1 MTSKI
6 VVNNIESDS
15 GISSVTFTSDIE
27 LGTKNL
33 KGHNLES
40 TGIVTA
46 VSFTGSGA
54 NLTNLPAG
62 NLSGTLPA
70 LDGSNLTGV
79 GVGTADSI
87 NTSGIITATAFAP
100 TEGQLSHRNL
110 VINGDMTMAQR
121 GVSSTSGGY
130 QTVDRIEVGYSG
142 LDENTTQEQ
151 VDVASGTT
159 PYTLGFRK
167 AYKITN
173 GNQTSGAGA
182 SDIIDIKYSIEA
194 QDVAKSGWNYTSSS
208 SNVTLQFWI
217 KSSVAQNFFGH
228 LISNDGT
235 AQNYPFETG
244 SLSADT
250 WTKVTKTIPGNSNL
264 QFDNDNGKGLEIRI
278 LPFAGTDRTAS
289 SATLNQWAA
298 YSGSTRTPDNT
309 STWYTTND
317 STLEITGLQL
327 EVGPVATP
335 FEHLSLAENKRR
347 CYRYCQRGRHVSSCL
362 VGTPGTYYFSRG
374 NINLYT
380 PMRATVTG
388 TLKAASW
395 NSNRYFG
402 YKTWS
407 SETNVTAAPAS
418 TTFNSGSITGV
429 PDILSVQLHISIS
442 SGSSNSPL
450 PANGPGS
457 NNVYPIEY
465 YDVLLEAEL

>member
-70 LDGSNLTGV
+70 LDGSALTGV

-87 NTSGIITATAFAP
+87 NTSGIVTATSFVP

-110 VINGDMTMAQR
+110 ITNGDYRISQR
-121 GVSSTSGGY
+121 DTSSTSNGY
-130 QTVDRIEVGYSG
+130 KTVDRWAHYSG
-142 LDENTTQEQ
+142 STGVTVTSSQQSTTSS
-151 VDVASGTT
+151 DT
-159 PYTLGFRK
+159 PYQNGFSNFFRF
-167 AYKITN
+167 AL
-173 GNQTSGAGA
+173 SGAGTA
-182 SDIIDIKYSIEA
+182 NADAYLELVQKIEA
-194 QDVAKSGWNYTSSS
+194 QDIANSGWNFKSSS
-208 SNVTLQFWI
+208 SNITLSFWLRASTNQTFHGFL
-217 KSSVAQNFFGH
+217 KSY
-228 LISNDGT
+228 DGT
-235 AQNYPFETG
+235 SYIYAFSFTASGNN
-244 SLSADT
+244 T
-250 WTKVTKTIPGNSNL
+250 WTKITKTIPGNSNL
-264 QFDNDNGKGLEIRI
+264 QFDNNNQQGLQIV
-278 LPFAGTDRTAS
+278 LVPFYGTDYTNNR
-289 SATLNQWAA
+289 TLNTWTTV
-298 YSGSTRTPDNT
+298 STSNYFPDMA
-309 STWYTTND
+309 STWLTAGA
-317 STLEITGLQL
+317 STWDVTGFQL

-347 CYRYCQRGRHVSSCL
+347 CYRYCQRGRHISSCL

-374 NINLYT
+374 YINLFT
-380 PMRATVTG
+380 PMRATITG
-388 TLKAASW
+388 TLKAATW
-395 NSNRYFG
+395 NLNRYFQ
-402 YKTWS
+402 YMTWS
-407 SETNVTAAPAS
+407 SGTNVTAAPAS
-418 TTFNSGSITGV
+418 VTFSSLSISEASSDIVGV
-429 PDILSVQLHISIS
+429 VLHISIS

>member
-54 NLTNLPAG
+54 NLTNIPAG

-70 LDGSNLTGV
+70 LDGSALTGV
-79 GVGTADSI
+79 GLGTDGSA
-87 NTSGIITATAFAP
+87 NTSGIITATAFVP
-100 TEGQLSHRNL
+100 TTGQLSHRNL
-110 VINGDMTMAQR
+110 IINGDMMVAQR
-121 GVSSTSGGY
+121 GTSSTSSGY
-130 QTVDRIEVGYSG
+130 HTVDRFSVEDGGVN
-142 LDENTTQEQ
+142 EATTKEQ
-151 VDVASGTT
+151 VAVTSGGA
-159 PYTLGFRK
+159 YDSGFRNCL
-167 AYKITN
+167 KITN
-173 GNQTSGAGA
+173 GNQTSGAGG
-182 SDIIDIKYSIEA
+182 SDYVQIMQRFEGQDIA
-194 QDVAKSGWNYTSSS
+194 NSGWNYTSSS
-208 SNVTLQFWI
+208 SFITFSFWV
-217 KSSVAQNFFGH
+217 KSSVAQAFSGSLRSH
-228 LISNDGT
+228 DGT
-235 AQNYPFETG
+235 SYSYKFDTP
-244 SLSADT
+244 SLSANT
-250 WTKVTKTIPGNSNL
+250 WTKVTKTILGNSNL
-264 QFDNDNGKGLEIRI
+264 TFDDDNGNCLS
-278 LPFAGTDRTAS
+278 LHLYPFIGTSLTTPNSDTE
-289 SATLNQWAA
+289 TWVTGT
-298 YSGSTRTPDNT
+298 SGNYANDMT

-317 STLEITGLQL
+317 ATFETTGWQL
-327 EVGPVATP
+327 EVGSVATP
-335 FEHLSLAENKRR
+335 FEHISFAENKRR

-374 NINLYT
+374 NINLFT

-388 TLKAASW
+388 TLKAATW
-395 NSNRYFG
+395 NSNRYFK
-402 YKTWS
+402 YMTWS

-418 TTFNSGSITGV
+418 TTFASGNISDATS
-429 PDILSVQLHISIS
+429 DILSVNLHISIS

-465 YDVLLEAEL
+465 FDVLLEAEL